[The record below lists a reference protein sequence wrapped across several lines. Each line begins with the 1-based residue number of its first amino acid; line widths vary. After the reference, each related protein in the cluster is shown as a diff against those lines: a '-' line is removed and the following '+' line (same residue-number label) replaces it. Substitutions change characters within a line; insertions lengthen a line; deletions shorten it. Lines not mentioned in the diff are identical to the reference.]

1 MLKPK
6 EKKKKKVSGN
16 WQRDYL
22 KKRKTKGAMLQ
33 AALLPRKKKQKEGQ
47 RCYPGKREERKKKM
61 QLENIGIFVN
71 KKNSSDSVFS
81 PFWGE
86 TF

>member
-1 MLKPK
+1 ML
-6 EKKKKKVSGN
+6 
-16 WQRDYL
+16 L
-22 KKRKTKGAMLQ
+22 AT
-33 AALLPRKKKQKEGQ
+33 LLPRKMKKRKKKQKEGQ
-47 RCYPGKREERKKKM
+47 CCYSGKREERKKM